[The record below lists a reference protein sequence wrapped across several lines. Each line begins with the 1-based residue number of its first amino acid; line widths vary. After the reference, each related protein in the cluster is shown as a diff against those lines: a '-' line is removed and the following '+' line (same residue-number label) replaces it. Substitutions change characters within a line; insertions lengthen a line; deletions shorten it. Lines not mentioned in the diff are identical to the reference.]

1 MAPFSLH
8 LLMVPLPAP
17 LLHPRLLHG
26 RQQQSCWPALP
37 SSARRLLLP
46 AGHPLL
52 SLHLPSL
59 ASSLCSLLY
68 MQQQLGQDDTVTLF
82 PRSAAPIPCS
92 SLPAALTH
100 NQQHLLHL
108 FLLYVQQQETAA
120 AALRLLHL
128 SLLTLIDMQFQ
139 DSRRNHELVIQFDYV
154 HLCIIMPIVR
164 CAFLRKILLIFAAYV
179 CPVLWDH
186 LCL

>member
-120 AALRLLHL
+120 AALRYASYKARCRARSSFGVHPHEAMVFFGGVITR
-128 SLLTLIDMQFQ
+128 SLEF
-139 DSRRNHELVIQFDYV
+139 
-154 HLCIIMPIVR
+154 
-164 CAFLRKILLIFAAYV
+164 
-179 CPVLWDH
+179 
-186 LCL
+186 